1 MKSVED
7 TFCLMIQN
15 LMMAKMKY
23 CRGVKSNHC
32 RYDPVLSA
40 NYLLM
45 VLGVVLLIGVANNN
59 GVICQGKINLQSI
72 MFYIIF
78 ICCLESTFIS
88 KFVYIYS
95 ETSAMCV

>member
-1 MKSVED
+1 
-7 TFCLMIQN
+7 
-15 LMMAKMKY
+15 MMEIKQKKMKY
-23 CRGVKSNHC
+23 CRVQSNHS

-72 MFYIIF
+72 MFYIIRRR
-78 ICCLESTFIS
+78 L
-88 KFVYIYS
+88 K
-95 ETSAMCV
+95 

>member
-1 MKSVED
+1 
-7 TFCLMIQN
+7 MIQN

-72 MFYIIF
+72 MFLHYIHLLS
-78 ICCLESTFIS
+78 LESTFIW
-88 KFVYIYS
+88 
-95 ETSAMCV
+95 